1 MALEKSMTV
10 LDYLLIAKI
19 WFSHIST
26 TELEEKL
33 AKELNLGSFEE
44 RPF

>member
-1 MALEKSMTV
+1 MMV
-10 LDYLLIAKI
+10 LDCLLIAKI